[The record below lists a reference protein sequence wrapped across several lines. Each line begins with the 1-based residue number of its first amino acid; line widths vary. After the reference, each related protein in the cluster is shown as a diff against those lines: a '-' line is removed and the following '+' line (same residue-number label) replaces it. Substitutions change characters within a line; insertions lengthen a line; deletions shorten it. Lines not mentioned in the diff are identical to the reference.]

1 VTDPEPDYFSW
12 PFVFIVSV
20 PIEEMEEK
28 EFWKRW
34 LELWQPSEE
43 WMQ

>member
-1 VTDPEPDYFSW
+1 MTDPEPDYFSW
-12 PFVFIVSV
+12 PFVFIVNV